1 MKAVSQFVVHV
12 FDLLEAEGGAL
23 RRAVRD
29 EAGRAS
35 RSAANL
41 FLGLA
46 ALVVAVPLAVV
57 GVGLI
62 AAGLMWWL
70 ESEVGRPLAA
80 ALTGVAVIVAAAICV
95 AWFRAVVARVQP

>member
-23 RRAVRD
+23 RKAVRD

-35 RSAANL
+35 RSVAN
-41 FLGLA
+41 FLLGVA
-46 ALVVAVPLAVV
+46 ALVVAVPLTVG
-57 GVGLI
+57 GVGLVS
-62 AAGLMWWL
+62 AGLMWWL

-80 ALTGVAVIVAAAICV
+80 VLTGAAVIVAAAVCV